1 YVVALEA
8 LALDVGTA
16 EELDRIIEA
25 YSQALGELG
34 YSADLE
40 AIRYAFGGMK
50 SDVKGFMIGLSRP
63 LDWIIEFLEA

>member
-1 YVVALEA
+1 MAALEA

-16 EELDRIIEA
+16 EELDRVIEA

-40 AIRYAFGGMK
+40 ATRYAFGGMK

-63 LDWIIEFLEA
+63 LDWILEFLEI

>member
-1 YVVALEA
+1 MAALEA

-16 EELDRIIEA
+16 EELDRVIEA

-40 AIRYAFGGMK
+40 ATRYAFGGMK
-50 SDVKGFMIGLSRP
+50 SDVKGFMISISRP
-63 LDWIIEFLEA
+63 LDWILELLEA